1 MRIARLSTALL
12 VVAALTIPALAR
24 AENAEQAA
32 ARAKA
37 LLAQGDFD
45 AALAA
50 YATAAR
56 ADQDNRTYVQQYAV
70 VRRVIQIR
78 KQLEAEQDAERWQYL
93 ARALHAFY
101 ISQGIYSEA
110 LALDEKIH
118 ARLGTA
124 SSAAAL
130 AETQLAM
137 DRNAEAAKTLSA
149 LKPSEATPTTQA
161 LLGIALARE
170 GKMDEARRV
179 AAGAKLPEKAGPRMV
194 YTAARLQGATGNTQE
209 ALKLLARCFKSTAP
223 SLLDGYKAHARE
235 CPEFTA
241 LASTAAFAEVLKT
254 KSAVPESKCSGG
266 SGCAGCPMRGKCAH
280 SQGGGE

>member
-1 MRIARLSTALL
+1 MKTARLSTALL
-12 VVAALTIPALAR
+12 VVAALTVPALAR

-78 KQLEAEQDAERWQYL
+78 KQLEAEQDTERWQYL

-137 DRNAEAAKTLSA
+137 DLDAEAAKTLSA
-149 LKPSEATPTTQA
+149 LEPERATPTTQA

-179 AAGAKLPEKAGPRMV
+179 AAGVKLPEKAGPRMV
-194 YTAARLQGATGNTQE
+194 YTAARLQGATGNTRE
-209 ALKLLARCFKSTAP
+209 ALKLLARCFESTAP
-223 SLLDGYKAHARE
+223 SLLDGYKAHARK

-241 LASTAAFAEVLKT
+241 LASTAPFAEVLKT

-280 SQGGGE
+280 SQDGGE